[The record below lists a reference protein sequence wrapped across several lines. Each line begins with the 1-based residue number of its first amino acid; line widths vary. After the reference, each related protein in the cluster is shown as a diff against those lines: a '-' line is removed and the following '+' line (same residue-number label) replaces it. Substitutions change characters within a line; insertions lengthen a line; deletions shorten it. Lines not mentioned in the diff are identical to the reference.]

1 MTRARGWRNGR
12 APVIAY
18 RALALMA
25 AALALS
31 WALAARAAAQAQPA
45 VLSASVIDGPTP
57 DLSTPVDLGASIARD
72 GTGGAVYLKQAGG
85 QAHVFVSR
93 LAAGLFQAPV
103 EVDAGLASPS
113 SQPVIAAGNGG
124 LLVVAFINGGQLY
137 VVDRASASAAYG
149 GPVALADGASN
160 PAIAITNLGKAY
172 LAFARSEPAY
182 YSAMFEA
189 GIPLDTSPDLVQ
201 AGDDAFGVLRR
212 ATDALIAT
220 MPASQRPPVGMMALH
235 VWSLSH
241 GVASLFARG
250 DAGRR
255 KLPMSAEEL
264 LEAGILV
271 YLRGLGVAE

>member
-1 MTRARGWRNGR
+1 MSWRHDGGKGGPRGYHHGNLKEALIRAALELIAKKGPGGFTFAEAARWAGVSPAAPYRHFRDRDELLGSVALRGFQQFEAALTRAWDDGR
-12 APVIAY
+12 PNPF
-18 RALALMA
+18 A
-25 AALALS
+25 A
-31 WALAARAAAQAQPA
+31 
-45 VLSASVIDGPTP
+45 
-57 DLSTPVDLGASIARD
+57 
-72 GTGGAVYLKQAGG
+72 
-85 QAHVFVSR
+85 F
-93 LAAGLFQAPV
+93 
-103 EVDAGLASPS
+103 
-113 SQPVIAAGNGG
+113 
-124 LLVVAFINGGQLY
+124 
-137 VVDRASASAAYG
+137 DR
-149 GPVALADGASN
+149 
-160 PAIAITNLGKAY
+160 LGKSY

-189 GIPLDTSPDLVQ
+189 GIPLDTSPDLAQ

-241 GVASLFARG
+241 GIASLFARG